1 MRKYILS
8 LLVMLL
14 VLCGCSAQTVQNG
27 EVNAAVPTY
36 ETTTAAKSEAA
47 PAAVSETVPEVLGSL
62 TVSYIDVG
70 QADSILI
77 TTPDNKNLLID
88 AGEGEGRSG
97 AVLSYLKARNITS
110 IDTAVATHPH
120 SDHINAMDNVLNEI
134 PVSRFYMPGATHTTK
149 DFENMLDALESV
161 PEVTQAKAGMSFNVG
176 SSVKCDILAPVSDNY
191 KDLNDYSVV
200 IRLTYGDT
208 AFVFTGDAEALSENE
223 ILAGGAELNADVL
236 KCGHHGSSSST
247 SDEFLATV
255 NPKYAVISCGRD
267 NDYGHP
273 HRETLQK
280 LNSAGINV
288 LRTDEMGT
296 ITLVSDGKTVTSLN
310 GEGVIEQTTQ
320 TITQPVQAEQGV
332 TYIGNKNSKK
342 YHSQACTSLP
352 KEQNR
357 VYFSSKAEA
366 ENNGYSPCGLCKP

>member
-1 MRKYILS
+1 
-8 LLVMLL
+8 MLL
-14 VLCGCSAQTVQNG
+14 VLCGCGVQTVQND
-27 EVNAAVPTY
+27 EVIAAVPTY
-36 ETTTAAKSEAA
+36 EATTAAKQSAISETVSEAA
-47 PAAVSETVPEVLGSL
+47 SETLGRL

-88 AGEGEGRSG
+88 AGEGEDRGG

-134 PVSRFYMPGATHTTK
+134 PISRFYMPNAVHTTN
-149 DFENMLDALESV
+149 DFENMLDALEPVS
-161 PEVTQAKAGMSFNVG
+161 EVIQAKAGMSFNVG

-208 AFVFTGDAEALSENE
+208 AFVFTGDAETLSEKE
-223 ILAGGAELNADVL
+223 MLAEGAELNADVL

-247 SDEFLATV
+247 SDKFLAAV
-255 NPKYAVISCGRD
+255 KPKYAVISCGKN

-296 ITLVSDGKTVTSLN
+296 ITLVSDGKTVTPLN

-320 TITQPVQAEQGV
+320 AATQAEQDAV
-332 TYIGNKNSKK
+332 YIGNKNSKK
-342 YHSQACTSLP
+342 YHSQACSSLP

-366 ENNGYSPCGLCKP
+366 ENNGYSPCGMCKP